1 MMQQP
6 THVTLDLVTLDEP
19 PTAPGDVIEFLLD
32 LADDAGR
39 LTDRAQARR
48 ALADRRAESSFGMGL
63 GVAIPHARTDAVTTP
78 TVAFARS
85 EAGIDFDAPDD
96 EPAHLILLILVPRD
110 ARDEHLDV
118 LTSLSRSLV
127 DDDFRTAL
135 LDAADTAT
143 VVDRLQEAIP

>member
-6 THVTLDLVTLDEP
+6 THVTPDLVTLDEP
-19 PTAPGDVIEFLLD
+19 PTAPDDAIEFLLD
-32 LADDAGR
+32 LAGDAGR
-39 LTDRAQARR
+39 ITDRAQARR
-48 ALADRRAESSFGMGL
+48 ALAVRRAESSFGMGL

-85 EAGIDFDAPDD
+85 ETGIDFDAPDD
-96 EPAHLILLILVPRD
+96 EPAQLIILILVPRD
-110 ARDEHLDV
+110 AAGEHLDV

-135 LDAADTAT
+135 RDAADTAT
-143 VVDRLQEAIP
+143 IVDRLQEAIP